1 MKALATLVTLAAVF
15 ALGCCAAAG
24 AAAQDSPVLRKL
36 RDTGVITLGY
46 RASSP
51 PFSFVDGQLK
61 PTGFTVELCERV
73 IAELRRLPGLASLEV
88 RPMVVTSAT
97 RIPLVAN
104 GTVDLECG
112 ITTNNAE
119 RQRQVAFSLTVF
131 VAESRLLSKAG
142 APIRTLEELRG
153 QPVVSTIGTTS
164 IQYLQAENRRLGLG
178 MKILAGVDDVES
190 FRILDA
196 DRARAFAM
204 DDVLLRSLVAG
215 APDPGRYLVGQQALS
230 VEPYGIGLSRDDPF
244 FKGLVDG
251 VLRQLFQ
258 SGEFKAIY
266 QRWFQR
272 PVPPRG
278 VNLNLP
284 MSEALE
290 RLTRAP
296 SDAAD
301 PARYR

>member
-1 MKALATLVTLAAVF
+1 MKVLTLL
-15 ALGCCAAAG
+15 LLCCCAVAG
-24 AAAQDSPVLRKL
+24 AAAETSPVLRKL
-36 RDTGVITLGY
+36 RDTGVLTLGY

-73 IAELRRLPGLASLEV
+73 VAELRLLPGLSSLTV
-88 RPMVVTSAT
+88 RPVVVSSAT

-112 ITTNNAE
+112 ITTNTIE

-131 VAESRLLSKAG
+131 VAESRLLSKVE
-142 APIRTLEELRG
+142 APMRTLEDLRG

-164 IQYLQAENRRLGLG
+164 IQFLQAENRRLGLS
-178 MKILAGVDDVES
+178 MKIMGGVDDVES
-190 FRILDA
+190 FRILDS
-196 DRARAFAM
+196 DRAVAFAM

-215 APDPGRYLVGQQALS
+215 APNPGRYLISQQALS
-230 VEPYGIGLSRDDPF
+230 IEPYGIGLSRDDPV

-251 VLRQLFQ
+251 VLRRLFQ
-258 SGEFKAIY
+258 GGEFKVIY
-266 QRWFQR
+266 QRWFQG
-272 PVPPRG
+272 PVSPRG

-296 SDAAD
+296 SDSAD